1 MQGLGFAVEMLGVG
15 AALIGS
21 MPYGRAA
28 LRSPVPA
35 WAAWPLVPAAPAA
48 VPTGLLTGYIPHG
61 AVLPLSFATAVLGC
75 HLLTLRRG
83 EHGQT
88 GSDPG
93 LRP

>member
-28 LRSPVPA
+28 LRGHVPA
-35 WAAWPLVPAAPAA
+35 WAAWPLVLAAPAA
-48 VPTGLLTGYIPHG
+48 VPTGVLTGYIPHR
-61 AVLPLSFATAVLGC
+61 AVLPLSVATGVLGC
-75 HLLTLRRG
+75 HLLTRRRE

-88 GSDPG
+88 GSERG
-93 LRP
+93 LWP